1 MLSDVGEK
9 NNRIRVIHFCSHI
22 KLLSKRDYHAAIAA
36 FSFCLRA
43 VNFENGGT
51 VLLFPR
57 LLYEGIFSKKNGFE
71 PTNLSVAKAIKW
83 LTFLLCI

>member
-43 VNFENGGT
+43 VNFENG
-51 VLLFPR
+51 VRFCLFQGYYMR
-57 LLYEGIFSKKNGFE
+57 DFLKKIGFE
-71 PTNLSVAKAIKW
+71 PTNLPFAKAIK
-83 LTFLLCI
+83 

>member
-43 VNFENGGT
+43 VNFENGGA

-57 LLYEGIFSKKNGFE
+57 LLYEGIFQRKMD
-71 PTNLSVAKAIKW
+71 LSLRICP
-83 LTFLLCI
+83 LPRLLSG

>member
-1 MLSDVGEK
+1 MK
-9 NNRIRVIHFCSHI
+9 P
-22 KLLSKRDYHAAIAA
+22 LSKRDYHAAIAA
-36 FSFCLRA
+36 FLFFRA
-43 VNFENGGT
+43 VNFENGGA